1 MGQVMTAEELH
12 EFTVQTLM
20 GEYFDT
26 NAKVHRYDKQEPN
39 QADFYFVNTGRR
51 PNFSLGISG
60 EKKVNVM
67 VVCREKLTDRI
78 TDIDT
83 TWMVSEYKRNG
94 AITRGTFAT
103 ATCMYKGR
111 LCNKMKDSVCGGDFC
126 FEYYSVSLI
135 PDL

>member
-1 MGQVMTAEELH
+1 MTPEELH
-12 EFTVQTLM
+12 DFTVQTLM
-20 GEYFDT
+20 AEYSDT
-26 NAKVHRYDKQEPN
+26 NSLVHRYEKQVPN

-67 VVCREKLTDRI
+67 VVCREKLNDII

-94 AITRGTFAT
+94 AIPRVTFAT
-103 ATCMYKGR
+103 AT
-111 LCNKMKDSVCGGDFC
+111 
-126 FEYYSVSLI
+126 
-135 PDL
+135 